1 VRIGGGV
8 IFHGDQ
14 GTLYVNDQG
23 WQIVAKGEVV
33 ERGPGTDDSSP
44 LVRNF
49 LDCIKSRRR
58 PDADIEAGHLSTTL
72 CHLGN
77 LSHRLGRKLRW
88 SAATEQFVDDAEAN
102 RLLGREY
109 RSPFVLPEQV

>member
-1 VRIGGGV
+1 M
-8 IFHGDQ
+8 
-14 GTLYVNDQG
+14 
-23 WQIVAKGEVV
+23 GEVV
-33 ERGPGTDDSSP
+33 ERGPGVDDSVP

-49 LDCIKSRRR
+49 LDCVKSRRR

-77 LSHRLGRKLRW
+77 ISHRLGRKLRW
-88 SAATEQFVDDAEAN
+88 SGPAEQFVEDAEAT

-109 RSPFVLPEQV
+109 RPPYALPERV